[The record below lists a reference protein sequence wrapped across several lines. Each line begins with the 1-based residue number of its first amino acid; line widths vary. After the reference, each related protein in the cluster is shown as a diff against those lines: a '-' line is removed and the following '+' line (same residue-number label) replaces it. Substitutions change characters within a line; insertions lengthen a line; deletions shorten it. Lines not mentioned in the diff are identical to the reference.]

1 MSHSWLQRKRK
12 ADLIDLAQ
20 KARLPDADGYLKDDL
35 VQILESHL
43 NSNESIF
50 AKVPEF
56 RDYYGR
62 NASPIKREQS
72 SPAEPF
78 TATKTTRRRTFNK
91 DPSPES
97 TPIIT
102 PEVRSIVA
110 RTPKPRAVS
119 RRVSE
124 VLAEVEPQAK
134 AVSRRVSNIVSEST
148 PKAVSRRV
156 SEVFNEVDIPASPAQ
171 LAEVADQSFQEIQT
185 KAVELWDRT
194 RIDELKEFIREN
206 ASSVATIQTFILL
219 IEAVGLQWNT
229 LDTTPLFAT
238 PTAFSSYSSSQ
249 DVRGPN
255 FWVLLSAEWWSPA
268 TLWSLTSWVLPLMFS
283 YFFNLTLRTNTSRK
297 SSDRQ
302 YPADPLIFNIAR
314 AILSYS
320 AYRETVNMA
329 FAPSAWGPFSEYAVA
344 RVGNNVPGGY
354 YGLQIGSL
362 VGILVSLYDA
372 ALKK

>member
-1 MSHSWLQRKRK
+1 M
-12 ADLIDLAQ
+12 
-20 KARLPDADGYLKDDL
+20 
-35 VQILESHL
+35 
-43 NSNESIF
+43 
-50 AKVPEF
+50 
-56 RDYYGR
+56 
-62 NASPIKREQS
+62 
-72 SPAEPF
+72 
-78 TATKTTRRRTFNK
+78 
-91 DPSPES
+91 
-97 TPIIT
+97 
-102 PEVRSIVA
+102 VA
-110 RTPKPRAVS
+110 RTPKPKAVSRRISEVLSEVEPKAAS

-124 VLAEVEPQAK
+124 V
-134 AVSRRVSNIVSEST
+134 I
-148 PKAVSRRV
+148 
-156 SEVFNEVDIPASPAQ
+156 NEIDIPASPAQ
-171 LAEVADQSFQEIQT
+171 LAEIADQSFQVVQT

-206 ASSVATIQTFILL
+206 ASSVATIQTVILL
-219 IEAVGLQWNT
+219 VEAIGLQWNT

-238 PTAFSSYSSSQ
+238 PTVFTSYSNSQ

-255 FWVLLSAEWWSPA
+255 FWALLSAEWWSPA

-283 YFFNLTLRTNTSRK
+283 YFFNLTLRSNTSRK
-297 SSDRQ
+297 SSDNQ

-362 VGILVSLYDA
+362 VGILISLYDA

>member
-20 KARLPDADGYLKDDL
+20 KARLPDADGLLKDDL
-35 VQILESHL
+35 VDLLESHL
-43 NSNESIF
+43 NSNESTF

-56 RDYYGR
+56 SDYYGR
-62 NASPIKREQS
+62 NGSPVKREKS
-72 SPAEPF
+72 SPEPF
-78 TATKTTRRRTFNK
+78 ITKTTRRRTLNK

-102 PEVRSIVA
+102 PEIRSVVA
-110 RTPKPRAVS
+110 RTPKPRSVS

-124 VLAEVEPQAK
+124 MVAEAEPK
-134 AVSRRVSNIVSEST
+134 AMSRRVSEVVAQAE

-156 SEVFNEVDIPASPAQ
+156 SELYNQVDIPASPAQ
-171 LAEVADQSFQEIQT
+171 LAEVADQSFQVVQT

-194 RIDELKEFIREN
+194 RIDELKEFVREN
-206 ASSVATIQTFILL
+206 ASSVATIQTIILL
-219 IEAVGLQWNT
+219 VEAVGLQYNT

-238 PTAFSSYSSSQ
+238 PAALGSYTSSQ

-255 FWVLLSAEWWSPA
+255 FWALLSAEWWAPA

-283 YFFNLTLRTNTSRK
+283 YFFNLTLRSNTSRK
-297 SSDRQ
+297 SSERQ

-314 AILSYS
+314 AVLSYN